1 MTAWARLTW
10 QAGDPAAFAVDLVA
24 RLGADLAG
32 SAFDIVPWQAEM
44 AGDVPQPGGRLVF
57 EPALEA
63 LDTPAAAALPP
74 EAGMELDLVG
84 VGWATVELDR
94 AETEL
99 AEWLVPREGDA
110 PGDAGEDG
118 VEPHLGARARCRRSD
133 GLPGGTIVFLE
144 PTTEGRLAA
153 SLVRDGEGPCALYL
167 RSTGGVDVWVAGARR
182 RGVTVSAR
190 GDGPF
195 GPSVLV
201 PGPGVAGPHV
211 VVVG

>member
-1 MTAWARLTW
+1 MTVWARLTW
-10 QAGDPAAFAVDLVA
+10 QAADPAAFT
-24 RLGADLAG
+24 ADLAG
-32 SAFDIVPWQAEM
+32 RLGTDLAGTAFDVVPWQPEM
-44 AGDVPQPGGRLVF
+44 AGDVPQPGGRLMF
-57 EPALEA
+57 EPALEGVDP
-63 LDTPAAAALPP
+63 LAAADVNPR
-74 EAGMELDLVG
+74 AGADLDLVG
-84 VGWATVELDR
+84 VGWATVELNR

-99 AEWLVPREGDA
+99 AEWLAPSGPDA
-110 PGDAGEDG
+110 VEDA
-118 VEPHLGARARCRRSD
+118 VEPHLGARARCRQSD

-167 RSTGGVDVWVAGARR
+167 RATGGLDAWVAAARR
-182 RGVTVSAR
+182 RDVMVSAR

-211 VVVG
+211 VIVG